1 VERPAT
7 PALHPKRKFVPM
19 SAMSKGAGSGR
30 SRPPVSTVHL
40 PHGDWATVLDA
51 LCARF
56 AAVPRDQWRDRMDRG
71 TVLDVNGQPIDREH
85 RYTPG
90 MCVHYFRE
98 VPDEPTIPFTESVL
112 HIDDDLVIAD
122 KPHFLP
128 VMPAGIYVRETLLT
142 RLIERLDNNQL
153 VPLHRI
159 DRATAGLVMLSC
171 NPETRSR
178 YQELFRQQRI
188 RKHYEAVAPALN
200 ELVFPHVRRSRLAE
214 AQEFF
219 RMRELPGDANSE
231 TIIDVVE
238 RGATHF
244 RYALTPVTGRKHQL
258 RVHLAALGAAILNDR
273 LYPTLRAPAP
283 DQHAYPLQLLAR
295 SLEFSDPLTG
305 KLRRFDSQRT
315 LQRGPT

>member
-1 VERPAT
+1 MA
-7 PALHPKRKFVPM
+7 
-19 SAMSKGAGSGR
+19 AMSTGPASGR
-30 SRPPVSTVHL
+30 SRAPASTVHL
-40 PHGDWATVLDA
+40 PRGDWATVLDA

-56 AAVPRDQWRDRMDRG
+56 AAIPRDQWLDRMNRG
-71 TVLDVNGQPIDREH
+71 TVLDANGQPIDRQH
-85 RYTPG
+85 RYAPG
-90 MCVHYFRE
+90 MCVRYFRE
-98 VPDEPTIPFTESVL
+98 VPDEPTIPCTETVL

-128 VMPAGIYVRETLLT
+128 VMPAGTYVRETLLT
-142 RLIERLDNNQL
+142 RLIERLDNSQL

-171 NPETRSR
+171 NPKTRSR

-188 RKHYEAVAPALN
+188 RKHYEALAPTLN

-214 AQEFF
+214 APEFF
-219 RMRELPGDANSE
+219 RMQEFPGDANSE
-231 TIIDVVE
+231 TVIDVIE

-258 RVHLAALGAAILNDR
+258 RVHLAALGAAIVNDR
-273 LYPTLRAPAP
+273 LYPVLQAPAP
-283 DQHAYPLQLLAR
+283 DEHAHPLQLLAR

-305 KLRRFDSQRT
+305 RLRRFDSQRT
-315 LQRGPT
+315 LQDEST